1 MASSSSRPGR
11 DDRQLV
17 LSDGSSRTAEEN
29 TAPSAAVPAE
39 EPTQAVQE
47 NQAPV
52 NAAEQEREYGCKYCH
67 KKFSNKQALGGHQ
80 NAHKVE
86 RAMEKSAREMHES
99 QFGYMGGNPSYSAMN
114 SHPFLASYNRSHDF
128 MSRAVGNQPFY
139 PPVQHGTSI
148 HIGGAYNARPGTA
161 GEPYARRPVAGLN
174 YPGGWTASVPRTP
187 QFAHPSYVQNY
198 ALNRRFAT
206 FGAGSSS
213 GRPPFAEGPS
223 SFAGARPRPDRNPVG
238 GGNNQQDEDPDID
251 LSLKL

>member
-1 MASSSSRPGR
+1 MSSSSSHPGE
-11 DDRQLV
+11 DRQLA
-17 LSDGSSRTAEEN
+17 LFEGASRTAEEN
-29 TAPSAAVPAE
+29 TAPSAAVPPDQ
-39 EPTQAVQE
+39 EPQQAVQE
-47 NQAPV
+47 NRAV

-114 SHPFLASYNRSHDF
+114 SNPFLASHNRSHEF
-128 MSRAVGNQPFY
+128 MSRAVGNRPFY
-139 PPVQHGTSI
+139 PPVHHGSI
-148 HIGGAYNARPGTA
+148 HIGGAYTARPGMA
-161 GEPYARRPVAGLN
+161 GEPYAHRPVSGH
-174 YPGGWTASVPRTP
+174 GWTASVPRTP

-206 FGAGSSS
+206 FGAGSSG
-213 GRPPFAEGPS
+213 GRPPFSEGPS
-223 SFAGARPRPDRNPVG
+223 SFPGTRPRPDRNPVG
-238 GGNNQQDEDPDID
+238 GGNNQQDDEDPDID